1 MFIIVESCLSWLRRG
16 LKFSYVIIE
25 IQDGMLPMRK
35 KKIKALVHY
44 HWVTDVDRLSP
55 GVF

>member
-25 IQDGMLPMRK
+25 IQDRMLPMRQK
-35 KKIKALVHY
+35 NKALVHY

>member
-16 LKFSYVIIE
+16 LKFSYVISE
-25 IQDGMLPMRK
+25 IQDGMLPMRQ
-35 KKIKALVHY
+35 KIKALVHY